1 MGKYP
6 AFSSL
11 NFGPDEIKLLIRAE
25 FQAPKINYPLLEMG
39 VPLGP
44 THSSSESSE
53 QEYFYSRITKQ
64 TKGSMTLPPT
74 QY

>member
-1 MGKYP
+1 M
-6 AFSSL
+6 
-11 NFGPDEIKLLIRAE
+11 ELLIRAE
-25 FQAPKINYPLLEMG
+25 FQAPKIAYPSLEMG

-44 THSSSESSE
+44 THTSSESSE

-64 TKGSMTLPPT
+64 TKGFITLSPT